1 MVLEGGL
8 IMSKYRVELELD
20 YTVTLEPNIKRI
32 NSKSYENAVKRLM
45 ITEVIQVA
53 LADKGLQ
60 ADVYQVRKV
69 NS

>member
-1 MVLEGGL
+1 
-8 IMSKYRVELELD
+8 MSKYRVELELD
-20 YTVTLEPNIKRI
+20 YIVTLEPNLKDMGKAYR
-32 NSKSYENAVKRLM
+32 NAVKRLM

-53 LADKGLQ
+53 LADKGLK

>member
-1 MVLEGGL
+1 
-8 IMSKYRVELELD
+8 MSKYRVELELD

>member
-1 MVLEGGL
+1 MVLESGL

>member
-8 IMSKYRVELELD
+8 IMTRFRVELELD
-20 YTVTLEPNIKRI
+20 YAVTLEPNV
-32 NSKSYENAVKRLM
+32 KSMGKAYGNAVKRLM
-45 ITEVIQVA
+45 ITEIIQNA
-53 LADKGLQ
+53 LSAQGLQ

>member
-1 MVLEGGL
+1 
-8 IMSKYRVELELD
+8 MSKYRVELELD
-20 YTVTLEPNIKRI
+20 YIVTLEPNLKNMGKAYR
-32 NSKSYENAVKRLM
+32 NAVKRLM
-45 ITEVIQVA
+45 ITEVIQNA